1 MGKERKQVG
10 EVKEQFDEASERVAR
25 SPWIERLARCG
36 YAAKGVVYI
45 VAGGLAVLA
54 ALGSGGEV
62 TDARGAMRSIA
73 RQPFGGVLL
82 GVVAFG
88 LVAYVLW
95 RWVQSITDADRKGK
109 SLKGVALRAGYFG
122 SGMVYAGLSFSAARI
137 LLGAYRDGEP
147 SAAQS
152 WTARVMSLPFGAW
165 LVSLAGLSVIG
176 FGVYQLYK
184 AYSAKFRK
192 RLKLSDMSESARRW
206 ATLGG
211 RVGYA
216 ARGVIFIVVGFL
228 LMRAAR
234 TYNPAHARGLD
245 GALQLLARTPFGHY
259 LLFAVAAG
267 LAAYGVYT
275 LVEARYR
282 RIAGS

>member
-1 MGKERKQVG
+1 MGKESKRVG
-10 EVKEQFDEASERVAR
+10 EVGEQFDEASGRVAR

-45 VAGGLAVLA
+45 VAGALAVLA
-54 ALGSGGEV
+54 ALGEGGEV

-73 RQPFGGVLL
+73 RQPFGGAML

-88 LVAYVLW
+88 LLAYVLW
-95 RWVQSITDADRKGK
+95 RWVQAITDADGKGRE
-109 SLKGVALRAGYFG
+109 LKGVALRAGYFG
-122 SGMVYAGLSFSAARI
+122 SGVVYAGLSVSAARI
-137 LLGAYRDGEP
+137 LFGAYNDGEP

-152 WTARVMSLPFGAW
+152 WTARVMSLPLGAW
-165 LVSLAGLSVIG
+165 LVSLAGLAVIG

-192 RLKLSDMSESARRW
+192 RLKLSDMSERARKM
-206 ATLGG
+206 ATLSG

-216 ARGVIFIVVGFL
+216 ARGTIFIVVGVL

-259 LLFAVAAG
+259 LLLAVAAG
-267 LAAYGVYT
+267 LAAYGGYT

>member
-1 MGKERKQVG
+1 MGQNKQVE
-10 EVKEQFDEASERVAR
+10 EVKEQFDETSERVAR
-25 SPWIERLARCG
+25 SPWVERLARFG

-45 VAGGLAVLA
+45 VAGGLAALA
-54 ALGSGGEV
+54 ATGTGGEV

-73 RQPFGGVLL
+73 RQPFGGVML

-95 RWVQSITDADRKGK
+95 RWVQAITDADRKGK
-109 SLKGVALRAGYFG
+109 ELKGVALRAGYFG
-122 SGMVYAGLSFSAARI
+122 SGMVYAGLSVSAARI
-137 LLGAYRDGEP
+137 LLGAYDDGAP

-165 LVSLAGLSVIG
+165 LVSLAGLAVIG
-176 FGVYQLYK
+176 FGLYQLYK

-192 RLKLSDMSESARRW
+192 RLKLSDMSERARRW
-206 ATLGG
+206 ATLSG

-228 LMRAAR
+228 LMRAAE
-234 TYNPAHARGLD
+234 TESPA
-245 GALQLLARTPFGHY
+245 
-259 LLFAVAAG
+259 
-267 LAAYGVYT
+267 
-275 LVEARYR
+275 
-282 RIAGS
+282 

>member
-1 MGKERKQVG
+1 MGKERKRGG

-25 SPWIERLARCG
+25 SPWIVRLARCG

-54 ALGSGGEV
+54 ASGAGGEV

-95 RWVQSITDADRKGK
+95 RWVQSITDADGKGND
-109 SLKGVALRAGYFG
+109 LKGVALRAGYFG
-122 SGMVYAGLSFSAARI
+122 SGMVYAGLSVSAARI
-137 LLGAYRDGEP
+137 LFGAYNDGEP

-165 LVSLAGLSVIG
+165 LVTLAGLSVIG

-192 RLKLSDMSESARRW
+192 RLKLSSMSEGARKW
-206 ATLGG
+206 AILSG

-216 ARGVIFIVVGFL
+216 ARGTIFIVVGVL

>member
-1 MGKERKQVG
+1 MGKESKRVG
-10 EVKEQFDEASERVAR
+10 EVGEQFDEASGRVAR

-45 VAGGLAVLA
+45 VAGALAVLA
-54 ALGSGGEV
+54 ALGEGGEV

-73 RQPFGGVLL
+73 RQPFGGAML

-88 LVAYVLW
+88 LLAYVLW
-95 RWVQSITDADRKGK
+95 RWVQAITDADGKGRE
-109 SLKGVALRAGYFG
+109 LKGVALRAGYFG
-122 SGMVYAGLSFSAARI
+122 SGVVYAGLSVSAARI
-137 LLGAYRDGEP
+137 LFGAYNDGEP

-152 WTARVMSLPFGAW
+152 WTARVMSLPLGAW
-165 LVSLAGLSVIG
+165 LVSLAGLAVIG

-192 RLKLSDMSESARRW
+192 RLKLSDMSERARKM
-206 ATLGG
+206 ATLSG

-216 ARGVIFIVVGFL
+216 ARGTIFIVVGVL

-245 GALQLLARTPFGHY
+245 GAPQLLARTPFGHY
-259 LLFAVAAG
+259 LLLAVAAG
-267 LAAYGVYT
+267 LAAYGGYT

>member
-1 MGKERKQVG
+1 MGKESKRGG

-25 SPWIERLARCG
+25 SPWIERLARFG
-36 YAAKGVVYI
+36 YASKGVVYI

-95 RWVQSITDADRKGK
+95 RWVQAITDADGKGND
-109 SLKGVALRAGYFG
+109 LKGVALRAGYFG
-122 SGMVYAGLSFSAARI
+122 SGVVYAGLSVSAARI
-137 LLGAYRDGEP
+137 LLGAYDDGEP

-152 WTARVMSLPFGAW
+152 WTARVMALPFGAW
-165 LVSLAGLSVIG
+165 LVSLAGLAVIG

-192 RLKLSDMSESARRW
+192 RLKLSGMSERARRW
-206 ATLGG
+206 ATLSG

-245 GALQLLARTPFGHY
+245 GALQLLARTPFGRY